1 MRHAHPPPVPQ
12 KVCDMLRDFPAHT
25 AKLQADLNRVA
36 EKPLTG
42 TPMFEQAIWALE
54 EALSCFA
61 VDAREE
67 LKAAQ
72 DRGDLDLVERAKW
85 KALKFGYARAN
96 MGSMPDLYAYF
107 NARGL
112 E

>member
-12 KVCDMLRDFPAHT
+12 KLCDMLKDFPAHT
-25 AKLQADLNRVA
+25 AKLQADLNRVV
-36 EKPLTG
+36 EKALPG

-54 EALSCFA
+54 EALSWFA

-72 DRGDLDLVERAKW
+72 ARGDLDLVEWARW
-85 KALKFGYARAN
+85 TALNFGHARAN
-96 MGSMPDLYAYF
+96 MGSMPDLDAYF
-107 NARGL
+107 NARRL
-112 E
+112 K